1 MEERGWQM
9 QSLLSPRRGQTRW
22 KKACLGPRAA
32 AGWPGACAAGR
43 ASEAGG
49 WLSTHRNGS
58 ACTQLSTWKGLKS
71 QRISCYFVLK
81 VHSAALLFIKD
92 KKKAKCSERGTQKT
106 FRTSA
111 LHNQMSLGRML
122 SLFWAEPLHSYDASE
137 GSHFTAKKDR
147 KDIGT
152 WQPEH
157 PPNLWR

>member
-1 MEERGWQM
+1 MEEREWQM

-22 KKACLGPRAA
+22 KKACLGPQAA

-58 ACTQLSTWKGLKS
+58 AGTQLSTWKGLKS
-71 QRISCYFVLK
+71 QRFSCCFVLK

-92 KKKAKCSERGTQKT
+92 KKKAKCSERSTQKT

-111 LHNQMSLGRML
+111 LHSQMSLGRML
-122 SLFWAEPLHSYDASE
+122 SLFWAQPLHSYDASE
-137 GSHFTAKKDR
+137 RSPILQPKR
-147 KDIGT
+147 KENT
-152 WQPEH
+152 
-157 PPNLWR
+157 